1 MPSRVPTTV
10 RTIRRVLRR
19 IRQEPVVLGG
29 IATVLVYFGLDDV
42 VVQFGHDLD
51 QAWVAAAIGVIL
63 TITRL
68 FTNSRYHVRQIKA
81 GSR

>member
-1 MPSRVPTTV
+1 MPSRVPTAV

-19 IRQEPVVLGG
+19 IRQEPVALGG

-42 VVQFGHDLD
+42 VAEFGHNLD
-51 QAWVAAAIGVIL
+51 QAWVAGAVGVIL
-63 TITRL
+63 WIIRL
-68 FTNSRYHVRQIKA
+68 FTNSREHVREIKA